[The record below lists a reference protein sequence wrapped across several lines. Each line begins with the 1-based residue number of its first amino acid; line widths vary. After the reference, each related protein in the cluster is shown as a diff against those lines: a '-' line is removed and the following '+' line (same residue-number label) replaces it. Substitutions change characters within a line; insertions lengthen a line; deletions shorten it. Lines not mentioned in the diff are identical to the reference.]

1 MAKTVGA
8 IPISHVDH
16 MTPDK
21 LGKAGL
27 IEEVTLGDDSK
38 IVKVTGV
45 NPDVRTMSIFVR
57 GTNSLVVEE
66 ADRSIHDALCVVR
79 SLVKRKGM
87 LVGGGAPEIEVSQGL
102 LEYSRTLRGASQ
114 MVVKAYAQAL
124 EVIPE
129 TLAGLFIRK
138 RRPQHH

>member
-1 MAKTVGA
+1 MVIKDVEREDIPFVAKTVGA
-8 IPISHVDH
+8 IPISHIDH
-16 MTPDK
+16 MTLDK

-27 IEEVTLGDDSK
+27 IEEQVLGDDSK

-45 NPDVRTMSIFVR
+45 NPDVKTMSIFVR

-87 LVGGGAPEIEVSQGL
+87 LVGGGAPEIEVS
-102 LEYSRTLRGASQ
+102 
-114 MVVKAYAQAL
+114 
-124 EVIPE
+124 
-129 TLAGLFIRK
+129 
-138 RRPQHH
+138 